1 MGGAGPGR
9 REDPQGSASILSTV
23 LGFPSGQLRA
33 QRATKFC
40 QAHLPI
46 CSSPGLSVERGE
58 SDEDRPGGR
67 MQGQI
72 DVGLGGRNPPLI
84 EHLLCARHVAQSVL
98 GIQVRSS
105 FFETIG
111 DKGLPGV

>member
-1 MGGAGPGR
+1 
-9 REDPQGSASILSTV
+9 
-23 LGFPSGQLRA
+23 
-33 QRATKFC
+33 
-40 QAHLPI
+40 
-46 CSSPGLSVERGE
+46 
-58 SDEDRPGGR
+58 
-67 MQGQI
+67 MQGQT